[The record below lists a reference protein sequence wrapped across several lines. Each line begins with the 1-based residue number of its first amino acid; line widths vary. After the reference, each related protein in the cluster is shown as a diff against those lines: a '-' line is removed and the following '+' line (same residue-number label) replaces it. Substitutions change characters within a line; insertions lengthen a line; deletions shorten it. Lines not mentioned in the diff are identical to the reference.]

1 MTLDAWAAKSKSR
14 TDEWIAA
21 QVGLDRTTIT
31 HIRNRNRRASLA
43 TAIALSKLTRGQV
56 PVEEF
61 LQRAPAAAPVEQQ
74 RVAG

>member
-1 MTLDAWAAKSKSR
+1 MTLNEWADKAKTR

-31 HIRNRNRRASLA
+31 HIRNRKRRASLA
-43 TAIALSKLTRGQV
+43 TAVALSKLTRGQV

-61 LQRAPAAAPVEQQ
+61 LSRSDIGAVLVEARA
-74 RVAG
+74 G